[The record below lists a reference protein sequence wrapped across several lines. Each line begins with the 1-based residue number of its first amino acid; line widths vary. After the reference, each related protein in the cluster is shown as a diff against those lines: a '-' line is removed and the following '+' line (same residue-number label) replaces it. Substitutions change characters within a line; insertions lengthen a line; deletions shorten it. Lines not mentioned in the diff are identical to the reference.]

1 VLALLSVLL
10 AGRAFADETIKGQVL
25 GGGAPIAKSTVTL
38 WEASAGAPKQL
49 AQTKTD
55 GDGRFEVRS
64 KGAHNDTSLYIVATG
79 GESKASKASGEN
91 TAIALLTVLGS
102 QPPSKVT
109 INELTTIASVW
120 THNQFIDGS
129 AIKGHA
135 LGLRI
140 AAGNMPNFV
149 DLQTGGYGGAIQDSL
164 NGPQTTT
171 LANFATLADALAGC
185 ITRVRTDACSSLF
198 AASTGPAGSA
208 PSDTLHAAE
217 SIARF
222 NWYKPERLFALLD
235 AFYPVAPVNQLRTPP
250 FEPYL
255 VFAPSAWILPLV
267 FDGGG
272 LRASGKMMFDADGD
286 LWAVSNFTVGFQAQ
300 DTFWQGHVA
309 EFAPNG
315 RPISPVTTGFYGGG
329 MEGGT
334 FGAAIDASGN
344 FWADSYGGQSISVFD
359 KSGKPLTPPD
369 GITFNH
375 QLGLMQGIIATP
387 NGDVWVLGI
396 SKNQLVYFPKGDWTK
411 GRIVCEGRTV
421 APCSEMVGPFHLAI
435 DQQDRI
441 WVGNAFGDTVL
452 RFPASDPSK
461 VETFK
466 TGGISESGM
475 NIDSQGNVWVTNRIS
490 NSPQGVAAY
499 QNIMKALKASASY
512 NDWPLV
518 SAMAAKT
525 TGGGS
530 ITLFKP
536 DGTQAPGSPFSGPSL
551 PGPWA
556 VAVDG
561 DDQVWISNFAAQWG
575 QLAHLCGVRT
585 ETCPPGMK
593 TGDPISPPLGYVG
606 GMQLLVDVDI
616 DPAGNVWVGNNW
628 QDYKQCDGPPV
639 EALSTLCGG
648 QGVVV
653 FYGMAKPVR
662 TPQIGPARPY

>member
-1 VLALLSVLL
+1 V
-10 AGRAFADETIKGQVL
+10 
-25 GGGAPIAKSTVTL
+25 
-38 WEASAGAPKQL
+38 
-49 AQTKTD
+49 
-55 GDGRFEVRS
+55 
-64 KGAHNDTSLYIVATG
+64 
-79 GESKASKASGEN
+79 
-91 TAIALLTVLGS
+91 
-102 QPPSKVT
+102 
-109 INELTTIASVW
+109 
-120 THNQFIDGS
+120 
-129 AIKGHA
+129 
-135 LGLRI
+135 
-140 AAGNMPNFV
+140 
-149 DLQTGGYGGAIQDSL
+149 L

-185 ITRVRTDACSSLF
+185 IARVRTDACSSLF
-198 AASTGPAGSA
+198 AASTGPDGST

-217 SIARF
+217 SLARY

-235 AFYPVAPVNQLRTPP
+235 AFYPAASVNQLRTPP

-255 VFAPSAWILPLV
+255 SFAPSAWILPLV

-286 LWAVSNFTVGFQAQ
+286 LWAVSNFTAGFQGQ

-315 RPISPVTTGFYGGG
+315 RPISPITTGFYGGG

-334 FGAAIDASGN
+334 FGAAIDASDN

-359 KSGKPLTPPD
+359 KRGKPLTPPD

-375 QLGLMQGIIATP
+375 QLGLMQGIIVTP

-396 SKNQLVYFPKGDWTK
+396 SKNQLVHFPKGDWTK
-411 GRIVCEGRTV
+411 GRIVCEGRT
-421 APCSEMVGPFHLAI
+421 AATCSEMAGPFHLAI

-441 WVGNAFGDTVL
+441 WVDNAFGDTVV

-466 TGGISESGM
+466 AGGFSGSGM

-490 NSPQGVAAY
+490 NSPQGVAAV
-499 QNIMKALKASASY
+499 QDILKAVKASGSY

-518 SAMAAKT
+518 SAMAAQT

-530 ITLFKP
+530 IALFKP
-536 DGTQAPGSPFSGPSL
+536 DGTQAAGSPFSGASL

-561 DDQVWISNFAAQWG
+561 NDQVWISNFAAPWG
-575 QLAHLCGVRT
+575 QLAHLCGVRP

-628 QDYKQCDGPPV
+628 QDAKQCMGTPV
-639 EALSTLCGG
+639 EGLSTRCGG

-662 TPQIGPARPY
+662 TPQIGPVRQPS